1 MANILLVDDS
11 EITIAIMEA
20 VLREAGHQVD
30 SAGTLAEGMAKLGN
44 GTGHD
49 LVLLDVMLPDGNGL
63 DSIPRIRALPGRP
76 EIIVITSQGDPE
88 GATAAIQEGV
98 WDYIEKGTPADRLAQ
113 TITRALEYRASKA
126 GRGPARIVRE
136 GIVGDSPQIR
146 ASLELLAVAASSE
159 ANVLIMGETG
169 TGKEL
174 FARALHKSSKRGGG
188 PFVVVDCAALPRDVA
203 DSILFGHVK
212 GAFTSADRSHEGLI
226 AKANGG
232 TLFLDELGELPLSLQ
247 KAFLRVLQE
256 GTYRQVGGSNELK
269 SDFRVVAAT
278 NRDINALVEQ
288 NAFRS
293 DLLYRL
299 NVFNLQIPA
308 LRLRQGDIRTL
319 TQYFLDLFVAKYEL
333 EEKDVARDL
342 LEALEAYPW
351 PGNVREL
358 MNTVEKAAIQARYE
372 TKLFAKHLPV
382 HIRQHHA
389 RARLHH
395 PQTEPR
401 PEASPEPGPE
411 QLAGAAAAPARESG
425 APPADLPTWRE
436 VRDNAVQQAARGYFP
451 ALMKSVR
458 GDMKRASEL
467 SGMSVPNLYASLR
480 KHKVTAKKL
489 VYGE

>member
-1 MANILLVDDS
+1 MANILLIDDS
-11 EITIAIMEA
+11 DITVTIMEA

-30 SAGTLAEGMAKLGN
+30 SAGTLAEGLERLGK
-44 GTGHD
+44 GHEHD

-63 DSIPRIRALPGRP
+63 SVIPRIRALPGAP
-76 EIIVITSQGDPE
+76 EIIVVTSQGDPE
-88 GATAAIQEGV
+88 GATSAIQDGV
-98 WDYIEKGTPADRLAQ
+98 WDYIEKGVPADRLSQ
-113 TITRALEYRASKA
+113 TIKRALEYRASK
-126 GRGPARIVRE
+126 GGGVPARIARE
-136 GIVGDSPQIR
+136 GIVGESPQIR

-159 ANVLIMGETG
+159 ANVLIQGETG

-174 FARALHKSSKRGGG
+174 FARALHKASRRGAG

-226 AKANGG
+226 AKADGG

-247 KAFLRVLQE
+247 KSFLRVLQE

-278 NRDINALVEQ
+278 NRDINALVEEH
-288 NAFRS
+288 AFRS
-293 DLLYRL
+293 DLLFRL

-308 LRLRQGDIRTL
+308 LRVRMGDIRKL
-319 TQYFLDLFVAKYEL
+319 TQYFLDTFVDKYEL
-333 EEKDVARDL
+333 EEKGAAKDF
-342 LEALEAYPW
+342 LEVLEAYPW

-372 TKLFAKHLPV
+372 PKLFAKHLPV
-382 HIRQHHA
+382 PIRQHYA
-389 RARLHH
+389 RARLSPHLA
-395 PQTEPR
+395 
-401 PEASPEPGPE
+401 EAGRGRQQEAG
-411 QLAGAAAAPARESG
+411 LAGRAEPAG
-425 APPADLPTWRE
+425 DLLPWRE
-436 VRDNAVQQAARGYFP
+436 LRDQAVANAARDYFP

-458 GDMKRASEL
+458 GDMKRASAI

-480 KHKVTAKKL
+480 KYKVTAKKL